1 MVYGFGPDELA
12 RIRQATPDAPLY
24 SALRAA
30 AESDAHA
37 AEFLRDLDR
46 WRRRAAAGSVRT
58 LVERIWDEKQ
68 IGAVYAAMKDGAL
81 RLANLRLLME
91 YAVTYEQAGYR
102 GLSGFIRYI
111 DRLQAMIFPTG
122 GADLL
127 YAYIALIV
135 LRNSIRPLLPFGAED
150 YAQLLASRFQ
160 AQIEGE
166 D

>member
-1 MVYGFGPDELA
+1 MENKKSFQPC
-12 RIRQATPDAPLY
+12 
-24 SALRAA
+24 A
-30 AESDAHA
+30 AEQ
-37 AEFLRDLDR
+37 
-46 WRRRAAAGSVRT
+46 V
-58 LVERIWDEKQ
+58 
-68 IGAVYAAMKDGAL
+68 
-81 RLANLRLLME
+81 
-91 YAVTYEQAGYR
+91 QA
-102 GLSGFIRYI
+102 YI

-135 LRNSIRPLLPFGAED
+135 LRNSIRFGAED